1 MGNTLWLSE
10 DEKGKIITRSEVVIK
25 DQKGYNELV
34 KNVADLGLTRVSK
47 LIGSD
52 LGLTRVSKVIGYNY
66 NLTELSELFYNSDVS
81 SCWSKEKEDLLRQL
95 KIAKQL
101 ITELES
107 SSLSPQSIETILKKM
122 WPEFGFYAVEGLKVT
137 ELEPVKRYYFDEVKS
152 IADQSKKIGLSV
164 SDEIQDIL
172 KYRELAKTNGQVY
185 SLAKRAYR
193 LGNSQN

>member
-10 DEKGKIITRSEVVIK
+10 DEKGKIITKSRVVIK
-25 DQKGYNELV
+25 DLKGYFELA
-34 KNVADLGLTRVSK
+34 KNVADLGLTRVST

-52 LGLTRVSKVIGYNY
+52 CRYY
-66 NLTELSELFYNSDVS
+66 NLTELFYNSDVS

-107 SSLSPQSIETILKKM
+107 SSLSPQSIETILKKV
-122 WPEFGFYAVEGLKVT
+122 WPEFGFYALEGLKVT
-137 ELEPVKRYYFDEVKS
+137 ELEPVKKYYFDEVKS
-152 IADQSKKIGLSV
+152 IADQSERIGLSV
-164 SDEIQDIL
+164 SDEIQDIS
-172 KYRELAKTNGQVY
+172 KYRELATTNGQVY

>member
-1 MGNTLWLSE
+1 MRRTLWLSE
-10 DEKGKIITRSEVVIK
+10 DEQGKIITRSEVVIK
-25 DQKGYNELV
+25 DQKGYNELAKEV
-34 KNVADLGLTRVSK
+34 ENLGLTRLSR

-52 LGLTRVSKVIGYNY
+52 YRYY
-66 NLTELSELFYNSDVS
+66 LTELSRLFYNSDISDQFWKV
-81 SCWSKEKEDLLRQL
+81 EGDLLRQL

-107 SSLSPQSIETILKKM
+107 SSLSPQSIETILKKV
-122 WPEFGFYAVEGLKVT
+122 WPEFGFYALEGLKVT
-137 ELEPVKRYYFDEVKS
+137 KLEPVKKYYFDEVKS
-152 IADQSKKIGLSV
+152 IAEQSKKIGLSV

-193 LGNSQN
+193 LGNRQN

>member
-10 DEKGKIITRSEVVIK
+10 DEKGKIITKSRVVIK
-25 DQKGYNELV
+25 DLKGYFELV
-34 KNVADLGLTRVSK
+34 KEVKNLGLTHLSM

-52 LGLTRVSKVIGYNY
+52 CRCY

-101 ITELES
+101 ITALES
-107 SSLSPQSIETILKKM
+107 STMSPQSIEIILKNV

-137 ELEPVKRYYFDEVKS
+137 ELEPVKKYYFDEVKS
-152 IADQSKKIGLSV
+152 IADQSERIGISV

-193 LGNSQN
+193 LGNRQN

>member
-10 DEKGKIITRSEVVIK
+10 DEKGKIITKSRVVIK

-34 KNVADLGLTRVSK
+34 KNVADLGLTRVST
-47 LIGSD
+47 LIRSD
-52 LGLTRVSKVIGYNY
+52 GRYY
-66 NLTELSELFYNSDVS
+66 NLTELSKLFYNSDVS
-81 SCWSKEKEDLLRQL
+81 SCWSREKEDLLRQL

-107 SSLSPQSIETILKKM
+107 SSLSPQSIETILKKV

-193 LGNSQN
+193 LGNRQN